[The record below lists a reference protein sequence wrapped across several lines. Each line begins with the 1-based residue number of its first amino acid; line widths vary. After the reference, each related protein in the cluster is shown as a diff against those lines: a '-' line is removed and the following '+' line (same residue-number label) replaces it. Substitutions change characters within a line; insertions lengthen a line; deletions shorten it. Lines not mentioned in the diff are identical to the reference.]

1 MTIMRICTIPPL
13 QILTVVKVFNGR
25 RCVNREKRL
34 NKNVPE
40 QNARVIDTQTL
51 RVKFVAALVK
61 RLGKAIWAGGYWLDS
76 PK

>member
-1 MTIMRICTIPPL
+1 MRICRIPPL

-40 QNARVIDTQTL
+40 QNARVINTQTL

-61 RLGKAIWAGGYWLDS
+61 RLGKAIWTGGYWLDS